1 MNQIAP
7 IRRAATTPSVS
18 LPAVQAQ
25 ARAMDTIFKAIGR
38 RILVHD
44 DAALDIPLRQFRIC
58 AALFEGARSMKELS
72 VELGVSQSA
81 ITQIADRLEAA
92 GLVTRGAVGDDRRVK
107 NLELTPR
114 ARKLL
119 REREEQRIDR
129 VREILEQLS
138 PPDREVL
145 LESLDR
151 FGAAAQALD
160 GAND

>member
-1 MNQIAP
+1 MNQIAQ
-7 IRRAATTPSVS
+7 IRRGAIAPSDS
-18 LPAVQAQ
+18 PPAVLAQ

-92 GLVTRGAVGDDRRVK
+92 GLVTRGAVGEDRRVK

-138 PPDREVL
+138 LSDREAL
-145 LESLDR
+145 LESMDR

>member
-1 MNQIAP
+1 MNHLAQVR
-7 IRRAATTPSVS
+7 RRASAGSDS
-18 LPAVQAQ
+18 HSVQAQ

-44 DAALDIPLRQFRIC
+44 DAALDIPLRQFRVC

-92 GLVTRGAVGDDRRVK
+92 GLVTRGAVGEDRRVR

-114 ARKLL
+114 ARKVL

-138 PPDREVL
+138 AADRRAL
-145 LESLDR
+145 LESLGR
-151 FGAAAQALD
+151 FGTAAQDLD

>member
-1 MNQIAP
+1 
-7 IRRAATTPSVS
+7 
-18 LPAVQAQ
+18 
-25 ARAMDTIFKAIGR
+25 
-38 RILVHD
+38 
-44 DAALDIPLRQFRIC
+44 
-58 AALFEGARSMKELS
+58 LFEGARSMKELS

>member
-1 MNQIAP
+1 
-7 IRRAATTPSVS
+7 
-18 LPAVQAQ
+18 
-25 ARAMDTIFKAIGR
+25 MDAIFKVIGR

-44 DAALDIPLRQFRIC
+44 DAALDIPLRQFRVC
-58 AALFEGARSMKELS
+58 ATLFEGPRSMKELS

-92 GLVTRGAVGDDRRVK
+92 GLVRRGAPGDDRRVK

-114 ARKLL
+114 ARKVL

-138 PPDREVL
+138 SADRQTL
-145 LESLDR
+145 LESLGR
-151 FGAAAQALD
+151 FGVAAQELD

>member
-1 MNQIAP
+1 MNHLAQA
-7 IRRAATTPSVS
+7 RRHASHASANQ
-18 LPAVQAQ
+18 PAVQAQ
-25 ARAMDTIFKAIGR
+25 ARAMDNIFKAIGR

-44 DAALDIPLRQFRIC
+44 DAALDIPLRQFRVC
-58 AALFEGARSMKELS
+58 AALFEASRSMKELS

-92 GLVTRGAVGDDRRVK
+92 GLVTRGAVGEDRRVK

-119 REREEQRIDR
+119 RDREEQRLDR
-129 VREILEQLS
+129 VREILEQLTPS
-138 PPDREVL
+138 DRRAL
-145 LESLDR
+145 LESLGR
-151 FGAAAQALD
+151 FGAAAQELD